1 MTKTSTFTDP
11 YYTYQIFH
19 KSENFKKWNDE
30 NTISFKN
37 YRRDWEKRPTE
48 EDPGK
53 FPLNLNIEITT
64 KCNLACTFCYHRE
77 LTKEQKIHM
86 EFDLFKKIID
96 EAKMYNLPAV
106 NLNGLGEPITHPR
119 LVDMIQYC
127 KDSNIEDIMF
137 HTNGTVMTEKL
148 ATKLIKAGLTQIIFS
163 LDTTDKKIFE
173 EMRVGANFE
182 EVNSNVELFIK
193 TRNAI
198 GSKLPIVRTTMV
210 LTDKTIKQAESFKK
224 KWEKLS
230 DSITAQDLVYSF
242 EDEEEYEH
250 SADKNTVTDSMKGL
264 NWKSGEKS
272 YYKIDRKKIIETEK
286 NSKEFFRCAYLYQ
299 SMKIHPDGL
308 IDPCTPRNAPTIGHV
323 DKGIKDAWNNKKIR
337 EMRKAHENG
346 KWYTIDECKKCDHP
360 YIAIFKKN
368 NRTVKI

>member
-1 MTKTSTFTDP
+1 MIKKNTFTDP

-19 KSENFKKWNDE
+19 KSNNFKKWNEE
-30 NTISFKN
+30 NTVSFKN
-37 YRRDWEKRPTE
+37 YRKNWENRPAKQ
-48 EDPGK
+48 DPGE

-86 EFDLFKKIID
+86 NLDLFKKIID
-96 EAKMYNLPAV
+96 EAKKYKLPAV
-106 NLNGLGEPITHPR
+106 NLNGLGEPITHPK
-119 LVDMIQYC
+119 LVEMIEYC
-127 KDSNIEDIMF
+127 RDSGIEDIMF

-148 ATKLIKAGLTQIIFS
+148 AKKLVRSGLTQIIFS

-182 EVNSNVELFIK
+182 KVNGNVERFISV
-193 TRNAI
+193 RNSLK
-198 GSKLPIVRTTMV
+198 SKLPIVRTTMV
-210 LTDKTIKQAESFKK
+210 LTDRTINQAEEFKK

-242 EDEEEYEH
+242 EDEEEYE
-250 SADKNTVTDSMKGL
+250 KNVDQETVSDSMKGL

-272 YYKIDRKKIIETEK
+272 YYKVDRKKIIETEK

-323 DKGIKDAWNNKKIR
+323 DDGIKNAWHNKKIQD
-337 EMRKAHENG
+337 MRKAHEEG

-368 NRTVKI
+368 NKTVKI